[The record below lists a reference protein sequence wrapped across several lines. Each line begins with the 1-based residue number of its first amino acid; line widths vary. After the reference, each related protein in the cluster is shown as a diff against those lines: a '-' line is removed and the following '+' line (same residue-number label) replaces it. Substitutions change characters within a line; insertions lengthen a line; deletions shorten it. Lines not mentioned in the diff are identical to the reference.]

1 MTEPMFLNCRGF
13 DENVVLTVKNCFYEE
28 EMRKILIEKSGE
40 KITYH
45 DRSCTGLVPFE
56 GSNTRL
62 VSIQCN
68 DWFNSLE
75 QLYFPQINT
84 TTEDFDIF
92 DNEFDDD
99 CIDVVKEKI
108 VKNEVKDVKTETFEE
123 KMLAYDKSGDE
134 EYVPTNGT
142 KLKPERFE
150 CDICGLKFIKKKSL
164 GIHKGKR
171 HKSKG
176 EETTSYTCSIE
187 GCESGDRNFANVLLY
202 KKHMRIVHK
211 LPKRGRKPKQEIP
224 FEDEGPDGPKA
235 CDVCGKIFDTRL
247 NLYKHVKRSHET
259 KQKPCHICGMMVKEL
274 SIHVK
279 YQHVQK
285 DMKKYFCE
293 FCGRGFKGYSGY
305 QFHVAGHTGEKKYT
319 CGGCGKN
326 YRTSS
331 EAKKCE
337 RGHQG
342 IYKWNCSLCSYRCH
356 QRNKFIRHMRTH
368 TKSEPYGCPLCDH
381 RAARKDYLQKHIT
394 KTHTGLSLEQIEG
407 LHPDMY
413 NIEEKITFLEGR
425 ESRSTED
432 ILERVRESRLN
443 LIRSFE
449 EQQEQGMMPQHQV
462 EVEQEMVRQ
471 EQEFLSRG
479 QEVLRVEQ
487 EINNRT
493 QELLHSQEIHNRTQE
508 MLSPEVIVNTTLGES
523 PENLIMRREV
533 SLFKI

>member
-1 MTEPMFLNCRGF
+1 MTEPLFLNCRGF
-13 DENVVLTVKNCFYEE
+13 AENVVLTVKNCFYEE
-28 EMRKILIEKSGE
+28 EMRKILIEKNGD
-40 KITYH
+40 KIIYH
-45 DRSCTGLVPFE
+45 DRLCSGLVPFE

-62 VSIQCN
+62 VSLQCN

-84 TTEDFDIF
+84 NTEDFDIF
-92 DNEFDDD
+92 DNEFDEE
-99 CIDVVKEKI
+99 CIDIVKEKL
-108 VKNEVKDVKTETFEE
+108 VKNEVKDVKTESFED
-123 KMLAYDKSGDE
+123 KLLAHSKSEDE
-134 EYVPTNGT
+134 DYVPEKKKT
-142 KLKPERFE
+142 KAEKFE
-150 CDICGLKFIKKKSL
+150 CDICGLKFFKKKSL

-171 HKSKG
+171 HKSSVQKDD
-176 EETTSYTCSIE
+176 SSFTCTID
-187 GCESGDRNFANVLLY
+187 GCESAGRNFSNLIQY

-235 CDVCGKIFDTRL
+235 CDVCGKIFDSRL

-279 YQHVQK
+279 YQHLQK

-356 QRNKFIRHMRTH
+356 QKNKFVRHMRTH
-368 TKSEPYGCPLCDH
+368 TKSEPYACPLCDH
-381 RAARKDYLQKHIT
+381 KSARKDYLQKHIT
-394 KTHTGLSLEQIEG
+394 KTHTGLSLEQIES
-407 LHPDMY
+407 LHPNMY
-413 NIEEKITFLEGR
+413 NIEEKITFIEGR
-425 ESRSTED
+425 ESRTTED
-432 ILERVRESRLN
+432 IQDRVRECRLN
-443 LIRSFE
+443 LVRNF
-449 EQQEQGMMPQHQV
+449 EQQQAQALLPQHQHHA
-462 EVEQEMVRQ
+462 EVEEELARQ

-479 QEVLRVEQ
+479 HEVLRVEHEIQSRSQ
-487 EINNRT
+487 ELLHSRT
-493 QELLHSQEIHNRTQE
+493 QELLSQEV
-508 MLSPEVIVNTTLGES
+508 LVNTSLAES

-533 SLFKI
+533 TLFKI

>member
-1 MTEPMFLNCRGF
+1 MTEPLFLNCRGF

-56 GSNTRL
+56 GANTRL

-68 DWFNSLE
+68 TWFNSLE

-92 DNEFDDD
+92 DNEFEGD

-108 VKNEVKDVKTETFEE
+108 VKNEVKDVKTESSEI
-123 KMLAYDKSGDE
+123 LAYDRSVD
-134 EYVPTNGT
+134 VDHAPTNGT
-142 KLKPERFE
+142 KVKSERFE

-171 HKSKG
+171 HKIEV
-176 EETTSYTCSIE
+176 EEATNFTCSIE
-187 GCESGDRNFANVLLY
+187 GCESGDRNFANVLQY

-211 LPKRGRKPKQEIP
+211 LPKRGRKPKQEIT

-247 NLYKHVKRSHET
+247 NLCKHVKRSHET

-285 DMKKYFCE
+285 DLKKYFCE

-381 RAARKDYLQKHIT
+381 RSARKDYLQKHIT

-413 NIEEKITFLEGR
+413 NIEEKITFIEGR

-449 EQQEQGMMPQHQV
+449 EQQEQEMVPQHHV

-493 QELLHSQEIHNRTQE
+493 QELLDSQEIQSRAQDMLTQ
-508 MLSPEVIVNTTLGES
+508 EVIVNTTLGES

>member
-13 DENVVLTVKNCFYEE
+13 AENVVLTVKNCFYEE
-28 EMRKILIEKSGE
+28 EMRKILIEKSGDE
-40 KITYH
+40 IIYH
-45 DRSCTGLVPFE
+45 DRLCSGLVPFE
-56 GSNTRL
+56 GANTRL

-68 DWFNSLE
+68 TWFNSLE

-84 TTEDFDIF
+84 NTEDFDIF
-92 DNEFDDD
+92 DNEFDED
-99 CIDVVKEKI
+99 CIDIVKEKI
-108 VKNEVKDVKTETFEE
+108 VKNEVKDVKVENFDE
-123 KMLAYDKSGDE
+123 KLLAYDKSGDDD
-134 EYVPTNGT
+134 YIPVAN
-142 KLKPERFE
+142 KPKQEKFE

-171 HKSKG
+171 HKTIVDEDS
-176 EETTSYTCSIE
+176 TTYICSIE
-187 GCESGDRNFANVLLY
+187 GCEASERNFANIIQY

-211 LPKRGRKPKQEIP
+211 LPKRGRKPKEEIT

-279 YQHVQK
+279 YQHLQK

-356 QRNKFIRHMRTH
+356 QRNKFIR
-368 TKSEPYGCPLCDH
+368 Y
-381 RAARKDYLQKHIT
+381 
-394 KTHTGLSLEQIEG
+394 QI
-407 LHPDMY
+407 
-413 NIEEKITFLEGR
+413 
-425 ESRSTED
+425 
-432 ILERVRESRLN
+432 
-443 LIRSFE
+443 
-449 EQQEQGMMPQHQV
+449 
-462 EVEQEMVRQ
+462 
-471 EQEFLSRG
+471 
-479 QEVLRVEQ
+479 
-487 EINNRT
+487 
-493 QELLHSQEIHNRTQE
+493 
-508 MLSPEVIVNTTLGES
+508 
-523 PENLIMRREV
+523 
-533 SLFKI
+533 

>member
-123 KMLAYDKSGDE
+123 KMLAYDKSGDD

-279 YQHVQK
+279 YQ
-285 DMKKYFCE
+285 
-293 FCGRGFKGYSGY
+293 
-305 QFHVAGHTGEKKYT
+305 
-319 CGGCGKN
+319 
-326 YRTSS
+326 
-331 EAKKCE
+331 
-337 RGHQG
+337 
-342 IYKWNCSLCSYRCH
+342 
-356 QRNKFIRHMRTH
+356 
-368 TKSEPYGCPLCDH
+368 
-381 RAARKDYLQKHIT
+381 
-394 KTHTGLSLEQIEG
+394 
-407 LHPDMY
+407 
-413 NIEEKITFLEGR
+413 
-425 ESRSTED
+425 
-432 ILERVRESRLN
+432 
-443 LIRSFE
+443 
-449 EQQEQGMMPQHQV
+449 
-462 EVEQEMVRQ
+462 
-471 EQEFLSRG
+471 
-479 QEVLRVEQ
+479 VLFFV
-487 EINNRT
+487 
-493 QELLHSQEIHNRTQE
+493 
-508 MLSPEVIVNTTLGES
+508 M
-523 PENLIMRREV
+523 
-533 SLFKI
+533 